1 MIMSRIE
8 STAADPEIRQI
19 EPRKLVG
26 MRETMSLTVDK
37 TFELFRS
44 FGPRTKEIQDRVSS
58 NTYCARIYRGGIDM
72 ESFTPNTVFEKWA
85 AVEVSNFENVPAG
98 LEPLIIPAGAYAVFV
113 HKGPASTFFQT
124 SEPLFRKWLETSDF
138 ELDER
143 PHFEILGVGYRP
155 DNQDAEEEIWFPVRT
170 RAPTR

>member
-1 MIMSRIE
+1 MRVE

-26 MRETMSLTVDK
+26 KREPMSLAEDK

-44 FGPRTKEIQDRVSS
+44 FGPRTKEIQDRVSPD
-58 NTYCARIYRGGIDM
+58 TYCVRIFRGGIDM

-85 AVEVSNFENVPAG
+85 AVEVSSFENVPAD
-98 LEPLIIPAGAYAVFV
+98 LEPLTIPAGEYAVFV

-124 SEPLFRKWLETSDF
+124 SEPLFRKWLEASGF
-138 ELDER
+138 EIDER

-155 DNQDAEEEIWFPVRT
+155 DSQNAEEEIWFPVRKM
-170 RAPTR
+170 APHR